1 MHLTPRLVFFLVLPP
16 LLWAGNAVVG
26 RLAIGSM
33 DPLWLNAVRWMLAF
47 VLLLPFSPLLITSNS
62 SNNNYLYLLSLR
74 RPRLVRI
81 RCRRRHRITS
91 SILG

>member
-1 MHLTPRLVFFLVLPP
+1 MHLPPRLVFVLVLPP

-47 VLLLPFSPLLITSNS
+47 VLLLPLGWRALGTPAA
-62 SNNNYLYLLSLR
+62 R
-74 RPRLVRI
+74 AQI
-81 RCRRRHRITS
+81 RARW
-91 SILG
+91 